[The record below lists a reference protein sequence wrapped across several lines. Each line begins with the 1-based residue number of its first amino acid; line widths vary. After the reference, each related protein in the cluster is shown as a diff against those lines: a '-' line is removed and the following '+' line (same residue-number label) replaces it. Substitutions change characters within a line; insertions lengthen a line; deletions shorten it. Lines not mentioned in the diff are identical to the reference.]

1 MMRATELPMS
11 RVEFAILG
19 AGALGSILGAHLA
32 RAGHEVVLLAR
43 GRRAAQIS
51 ADGLRIE
58 GLVNL
63 ALPVPVVTDP
73 SLMRGAETLIVATKA
88 IGTAQAL
95 EPMRGAEIGAALSI
109 QNGMLKDELLAAAF
123 GGKTVVGAVANVSG
137 ELLGSGTVMFTRNV
151 DLRVGELHGPV
162 TPRVRRIADSLVA
175 AGIRATAS
183 DTMLAD
189 EWSKFAAWV
198 GLMALSVTTRRNT
211 WEYLCNPDAALL
223 LVRLVREVGR
233 LAAACDVE
241 LVGAPVLPVQELCR
255 ASDERAVAIVT
266 TIGQTFRQNAPTH
279 RVSSLQD
286 LEAGRPLEIDET
298 IGHAVAM
305 ARRMKLEV
313 PLLENFLGQLGAVGS
328 RPAVAG

>member
-1 MMRATELPMS
+1 MLATELTMS
-11 RVEFAILG
+11 RVEYAILG
-19 AGALGSILGAHLA
+19 AGALGSIIGAHLA

-51 ADGLRIE
+51 VDGLRIE

-63 ALPVPVVTDP
+63 AVSVPVVTEP
-73 SLMRGAETLIVATKA
+73 RLLRSAETLIVATKA
-88 IGTAQAL
+88 IGTRQAL
-95 EPMRGAEIGAALSI
+95 EPLRGTRIGTAFSI
-109 QNGMLKDELLAAAF
+109 QNGMLKDALLAAAF
-123 GGKTVVGAVANVSG
+123 GDDAVVGAVANVSG
-137 ELLGSGTVMFTRNV
+137 ELLSSGAVMFTRNV
-151 DLRVGELHGPV
+151 DLRVGELRGPA
-162 TPRVRRIADSLVA
+162 TARVRRIADSLEA

-211 WEYLCNPDAALL
+211 WEYLCNPDAALV

-233 LAAACDVE
+233 LAAACGVE

-255 ASDERAVAIVT
+255 ASDERAVEIVT
-266 TIGQTFRQNAPTH
+266 TIGQTFRMNAPTH

-286 LEAGRPLEIDET
+286 LEAGRPLEIEET

-305 ARRMKLEV
+305 ARRLKLEL
-313 PLLENFLGQLGAVGS
+313 PLLENFLGPLGAIGG